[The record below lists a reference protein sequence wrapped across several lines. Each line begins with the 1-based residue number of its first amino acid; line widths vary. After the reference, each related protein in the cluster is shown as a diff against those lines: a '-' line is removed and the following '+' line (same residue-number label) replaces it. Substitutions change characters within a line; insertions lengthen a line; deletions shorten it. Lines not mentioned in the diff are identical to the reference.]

1 MSNLQLG
8 RRSLFMKTHFT
19 TRSIV
24 LFIIATAAWV
34 VLYLI
39 PIQTLSPVP
48 PALVQLT
55 RVFLLFL
62 SLYMAMERLFTI
74 KIYNKIFLGLVFG
87 ALAGILFQSSMAEI
101 QPVGTAFIRMIRMVI
116 IPLVF
121 ASLLIGTASMDPK
134 KMGRIGLKTLTYYL
148 VYTAFAIFIG
158 LLLANLLQP
167 GSGLP
172 HQIRDQLLQN
182 YSADGAKVTGLAK
195 QANPIETLLNIIP
208 TNLFEG
214 LSSGIILQIIF
225 FAIFSGVALALIPK
239 EKASPVLSFFDGI
252 NETMIKIVHI
262 AIKLAPYGVFALIA
276 AVIGSFGTDI
286 LLTLLKYTIITI
298 SGMIILNF
306 TYPPIVK
313 LFSGMSPITFMKGI
327 RSPQLIAFSTSSSS
341 ATLPVTIETCTEK
354 LGVPMDIASFVLPL
368 GATVNMN
375 GTALYHG
382 ISAVF
387 IAQVFGIPL
396 GIGDQLMIVL
406 TATLAAIGCAG
417 APMAGILMLVI
428 VLEQVGIPS
437 EGIALI
443 FGVERILDMFRTAIN
458 ITGDASAAV
467 VIAATEGELT
477 PPESPNSVNL

>member
-1 MSNLQLG
+1 
-8 RRSLFMKTHFT
+8 MKKSMPTPT
-19 TRSIV
+19 TWAVFIFSTA
-24 LFIIATAAWV
+24 LFILLFTLPLEA
-34 VLYLI
+34 
-39 PIQTLSPVP
+39 LSPVP
-48 PALVQLT
+48 PAVIQLLRT
-55 RVFLLFL
+55 TLLFA
-62 SLYMAMERLFTI
+62 SLVILLEKI
-74 KIYNKIFLGLVFG
+74 IDIQIYNKILIGLILGII
-87 ALAGILFQSSMAEI
+87 AGIVFKAPIAEVK
-101 QPVGTAFIRMIRMVI
+101 PVGTAFIRMIRMII

-134 KMGRIGLKTLTYYL
+134 KMGRIGVKTLVYYL
-148 VYTAFAIFIG
+148 AYTAFAIFIG
-158 LLLANLLQP
+158 LVLANVLQPGAGLPETVKSQLLANY
-167 GSGLP
+167 GE
-172 HQIRDQLLQN
+172 R
-182 YSADGAKVTGLAK
+182 GAEVSGLAK

-214 LSSGIILQIIF
+214 LSKGTILQIIF
-225 FAIFSGVALALIPK
+225 FAIFTGVALALMPK
-239 EKASPVLSFFDGI
+239 RKSGPVLDFFDGI
-252 NETMIKIVHI
+252 NEAMIKIVNI
-262 AIKLAPYGVFALIA
+262 AIKIAPYGVFALIA
-276 AVIGSFGTDI
+276 AVIGDFGTQI
-286 LLTLLKYTIITI
+286 LLTLLKYTLITI

-313 LFSGMSPITFMKGI
+313 LFSGMGFGTFLKGI
-327 RSPQLIAFSTSSSS
+327 RTPQLIAFSTSSSS

-354 LGVPMDIASFVLPL
+354 LGVPNDIASFVLPL

-382 ISAVF
+382 VSAVF

-417 APMAGILMLVI
+417 APMAGILMLVV
-428 VLEQVGIPS
+428 VLEQVGIPT

-467 VIAATEGELT
+467 VIAATEGELGK
-477 PPESPNSVNL
+477 PDLPEKE